1 MKIDIWKR
9 PWLAVLLLFL
19 CFLLVGYFER
29 QDQELFE
36 RMAPFTEAMRRTGRT
51 TPTATNTALGRTRNS

>member
-36 RMAPFTEAMRRTGRT
+36 RMDPFTEAMR
-51 TPTATNTALGRTRNS
+51 

>member
-19 CFLLVGYFER
+19 CFLLR
-29 QDQELFE
+29 CIKQSL
-36 RMAPFTEAMRRTGRT
+36 
-51 TPTATNTALGRTRNS
+51 L

>member
-36 RMAPFTEAMRRTGRT
+36 RMAPFTEACDELDGRRLQRRTRPLDG
-51 TPTATNTALGRTRNS
+51 

>member
-29 QDQELFE
+29 QDQELLE
-36 RMAPFTEAMRRTGRT
+36 RMAPFTEAMR
-51 TPTATNTALGRTRNS
+51 